1 MPSAL
6 FSPVELRGLELS
18 NRVVVAP
25 MCQYSAEDGIVGDWH
40 IMHLGQYAI
49 SGTGLL
55 FVEATGVEPEGRI
68 TPGCVGL
75 YSDENEAALKR
86 VLNFCNAYGNVPVG
100 IQLAHAGRKASVDV
114 PWKGG
119 APLNADNGAWQTV
132 GPSAEPY
139 ADGWHTPDAMDD
151 EVLDRVKQ
159 GFVQAAERSVRL
171 GFKVI
176 ELHGAH
182 GYLMHQ
188 FLSPISNRR
197 NDSYGGSLEG
207 RMRYPIE
214 VYEAVRA
221 VVPDDIP
228 IGYRISATDWVEGG
242 WDINQSI
249 AFAQALKA
257 LGCDFIDV
265 SSGGNSPHQ
274 QIPVGP
280 GYQTGF
286 AADIKRET
294 GLPTMAVGKIT
305 DPLQAEHIIRS
316 GQADMVALAR
326 GMLYDPRWTWHAA
339 EALRGQASFPPQY
352 QRCHPALAGE
362 PVPGN
367 PPSPEQVA
375 KAAGAS

>member
-6 FSPVELRGLELS
+6 FSPIELRGLELS

-25 MCQYSAEDGIVGDWH
+25 MCQYSAEDGTVGDWH

-55 FVEATGVEPEGRI
+55 FVEATGIESEGRI

-114 PWKGG
+114 PWNGG
-119 APLNADNGAWQTV
+119 APLNAGNGAWQTV

-139 ADGWHTPDAMDD
+139 ADGWHTPDAMND

-171 GFKVI
+171 GFKAI

-242 WDINQSI
+242 WDISQSI

-286 AADIKRET
+286 AADIKRES

>member
-6 FSPVELRGLELS
+6 FTPIQLRGLELP

-25 MCQYSAEDGIVGDWH
+25 MCQYSAEDGTVGDWH
-40 IMHLGQYAI
+40 IMHLGQYAV
-49 SGTGLL
+49 SGAGLL
-55 FVEATGVEPEGRI
+55 FVEATGVEAAGRI

-151 EVLDRVKQ
+151 EILDRVKQ

-171 GFKVI
+171 GFKAI
-176 ELHGAH
+176 ELHCAH
-182 GYLMHQ
+182 GYLLHQ

-214 VYEAVRA
+214 IFEAVRA

-228 IGYRISATDWVEGG
+228 IGFRISATDWVEGG
-242 WDINQSI
+242 WDIAQSV
-249 AFAQALKA
+249 AFATVLKK

-265 SSGGNSPHQ
+265 SSGGNSPDQ

-286 AADIKRET
+286 AAEIKRET
-294 GLPTMAVGKIT
+294 GLATMAVGKIT

-316 GQADMVALAR
+316 DQADMVALAR

-339 EALRGQASFPPQY
+339 EVLRATAAFPPQY

-367 PPSPEQVA
+367 PPPPEKVA
-375 KAAGAS
+375 KAAGAA

>member
-1 MPSAL
+1 
-6 FSPVELRGLELS
+6 
-18 NRVVVAP
+18 
-25 MCQYSAEDGIVGDWH
+25 
-40 IMHLGQYAI
+40 
-49 SGTGLL
+49 
-55 FVEATGVEPEGRI
+55 
-68 TPGCVGL
+68 
-75 YSDENEAALKR
+75 
-86 VLNFCNAYGNVPVG
+86 
-100 IQLAHAGRKASVDV
+100 
-114 PWKGG
+114 
-119 APLNADNGAWQTV
+119 
-132 GPSAEPY
+132 
-139 ADGWHTPDAMDD
+139 MDD

-274 QIPVGP
+274 QIQVGP
-280 GYQTGF
+280 G
-286 AADIKRET
+286 
-294 GLPTMAVGKIT
+294 
-305 DPLQAEHIIRS
+305 
-316 GQADMVALAR
+316 
-326 GMLYDPRWTWHAA
+326 
-339 EALRGQASFPPQY
+339 
-352 QRCHPALAGE
+352 
-362 PVPGN
+362 
-367 PPSPEQVA
+367 
-375 KAAGAS
+375 

>member
-6 FSPVELRGLELS
+6 FSPIELRGLELP

-25 MCQYSAEDGIVGDWH
+25 MCQYSAEDGTVGDWH

-55 FVEATGVEPEGRI
+55 FVEATGIEPEGRI

-86 VLNFCNAYGNVPVG
+86 VLNFCNSYGNVPVG

-114 PWKGG
+114 PWNGG

-139 ADGWHTPDAMDD
+139 ADGWHTPEAMND
-151 EVLDRVKQ
+151 EVLDRVKR

-171 GFKVI
+171 GFKAI

-221 VVPDDIP
+221 VVPDEIP

-242 WDINQSI
+242 WDISQSI

-286 AADIKRET
+286 AADIKRES

-339 EALRGQASFPPQY
+339 EVLRGQASFPPQY

>member
-119 APLNADNGAWQTV
+119 APLNADNGAWQTG